1 MKEKENPFA
10 QGIIPPEPLL
20 LLMNL
25 NKGVCDRTRKEGL
38 VIFGEEEKNHYSF
51 DRIRHKKRDFLP
63 FSYVEWKIR
72 S

>member
-1 MKEKENPFA
+1 
-10 QGIIPPEPLL
+10 
-20 LLMNL
+20 MNL
-25 NKGVCDRTRKEGL
+25 NKGVRDRTRKEGL

-51 DRIRHKKRDFLP
+51 DTIRHKKRVENP